1 MKPETVQDWIENGV
15 PCLACGERVM
25 CRVAIGKNP
34 GEIAFTGQ
42 CDPCAVS
49 PIGVNPMMLIL
60 S

>member
-1 MKPETVQDWIENGV
+1 MKPETVQDWIDNGV
-15 PCLACGERVM
+15 PCLACGERVI
-25 CRVAIGKNP
+25 CRVTFGKP

-42 CDPCAVS
+42 CDPCPVS